1 MIDLPV
7 TSSEPRARNDCHR
20 DDEKQTPQ
28 DLFILKRKPSGSKKK
43 IFSCENGRTR
53 NPPVIDSFFDS
64 RN

>member
-28 DLFILKRKPSGSKKK
+28 DLFILKKKAK
-43 IFSCENGRTR
+43 WLKKEDIFM
-53 NPPVIDSFFDS
+53 
-64 RN
+64 